1 MNFRELCEKRHSVRS
16 YSSDPIEADKLDY
29 VLECARLAPS
39 AVNKQPWRL
48 RILTTKDDLN
58 KVSQCYNRPWIG
70 SAPAVIIVSAK
81 HDEAWKRPADGK
93 YHGDIDAAI
102 IAEHICLAATEQGL
116 GTCWVCNFDAPLC
129 HTLFEMDTDEE
140 PVVIIPIGYAAE
152 ESVHQKQRK
161 ALADIVVK
169 RQ

>member
-1 MNFRELCEKRHSVRS
+1 MNFKELCEARHSVRS
-16 YSSDPIEADKLDY
+16 YSAQVVDEEKLQY

-48 RILTTKDDLN
+48 HLLTKKDDLS
-58 KVSQCYNRPWIG
+58 KLVQCYNRPWMAT
-70 SAPAVIIVSAK
+70 APAAIVVSAK

-129 HTLFEMDTDEE
+129 HQLLAMEADEE

-152 ESVHQKQRK
+152 ESVHAKQRK
-161 ALADIVVK
+161 ALDEILLRK
-169 RQ
+169 